1 MLSRR
6 GSGDRPGGPPPA
18 GRWTTAPGS
27 EARTDRE
34 EEPAMRSGRILI
46 ALVIAAIGGLF
57 YFCRTE
63 VNPVTGEKQR
73 VAMSVEQETA
83 LGLQTAPQMA
93 AELGGLHPDP
103 TLQNYVEQLG
113 ERIVAQSAARGS
125 TYQYDFHLLA
135 DPETVNAFALPGGQ
149 IFITAALLR
158 RLQDEAQLAGV
169 LGHEIAHVVGLHSAQ
184 HLAKAQLT
192 QILARPAGV
201 PGSSEDSHRGDA
213 DPRRG
218 ERRIGATR
226 VPEHPPGS
234 GKPAGRDRSRDPAA
248 LPERPAGLALARRC
262 LAIRGGEVEALGY
275 RAE

>member
-149 IFITAALLR
+149 SSSPRLSSAACRTKL
-158 RLQDEAQLAGV
+158 
-169 LGHEIAHVVGLHSAQ
+169 SS
-184 HLAKAQLT
+184 
-192 QILARPAGV
+192 PAC
-201 PGSSEDSHRGDA
+201 S
-213 DPRRG
+213 
-218 ERRIGATR
+218 ATR
-226 VPEHPPGS
+226 SATSSAATP
-234 GKPAGRDRSRDPAA
+234 RSTSPRHS
-248 LPERPAGLALARRC
+248 
-262 LAIRGGEVEALGY
+262 
-275 RAE
+275 